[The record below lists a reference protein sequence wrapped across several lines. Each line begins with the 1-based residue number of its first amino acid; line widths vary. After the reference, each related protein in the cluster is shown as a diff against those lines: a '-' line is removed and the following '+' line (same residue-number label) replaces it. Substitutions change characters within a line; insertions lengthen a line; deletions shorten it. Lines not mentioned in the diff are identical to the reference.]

1 MSINVTRAR
10 LLLATSALA
19 VAAMS
24 VPHPAKADS
33 LGELRVELNII
44 QSQIRAMQAQSKHFT
59 PAKRDELAQIKAEVA
74 QLKAQLDQAQLAAAA
89 PAPAPMP
96 VSAAPAAAPA
106 PRGTPTYE
114 QQLAVLPATPNNQ
127 GVSFNGGTSPL
138 GPKVQKPIVGGI
150 PLITTP
156 GGAFFIAG
164 TLDAGIRDDIG
175 AGHSV
180 VAVQS
185 GLMRASRLTLEGY
198 QAVPFGLRVVGVIEG
213 GLNVAT
219 GTGADNPGAAGSS
232 NDFDFGRES
241 FVGIGNDDY
250 GYIDFGRQYSP
261 IWAVSAAPTADPFAG
276 NYLGGIVAFDPTL
289 AVNSRVSNAI
299 TYNYRYTWEGMLDPS
314 PSRGFGFAAMYALG
328 GGHGTD
334 VAGVNNPTNA
344 GQQFGASASYGT
356 KHWWIGAG
364 YHQIDG
370 YNSNVAP
377 FSNNYI
383 PTMAGVPA
391 YFQKTRLV
399 EETISGSYLTPVAR
413 LFAQYNSQDDGRKD
427 ANMNGVDQNDWFVG
441 FVAPTFPHQNLR
453 FTYGQFYD
461 HTNTEAEYSMYQASY
476 EYDLVRVPGTALYVE
491 GLVVDNNK
499 HSAQGVLGADN
510 VITTP
515 GPGTILPDQ
524 LTANGSTPDYGATST
539 SLAMGIRFIF

>member
-1 MSINVTRAR
+1 MSTHMSKSKF
-10 LLLATSALA
+10 LLATSALA
-19 VAAMS
+19 IASLSFAR
-24 VPHPAKADS
+24 PAQADS
-33 LGELRVELNII
+33 MSDLRLEMKII
-44 QSQIRAMQAQSKHFT
+44 QSQIKDMQAHEKSLS
-59 PAKRDELAQIKAEVA
+59 PAKRDELAQVKEEVA
-74 QLKAQLDQAQLAAAA
+74 ELKKQMDQQAATAA
-89 PAPAPMP
+89 T
-96 VSAAPAAAPA
+96 PAARPA
-106 PRGTPTYE
+106 GTPPTYE
-114 QQLAVLPATPNNQ
+114 QQLANSLAPAAHDQ

-164 TLDAGIRDDIG
+164 TIDAGIRDDIG

-180 VAVQS
+180 VQVQS

-198 QAVPFGLRVVGVIEG
+198 QAVGWDMRVVGVIEG

-219 GTGADNPGAAGSS
+219 GTGASNPSAAGSS

-241 FVGIGNDDY
+241 FVGIGSDRT

-314 PSRGFGFAAMYALG
+314 PSRGFGFAALYAPG
-328 GGHGTD
+328 GGNGTT
-334 VAGVNNPTNA
+334 VAGVKQPVNA
-344 GQQFGASASYGT
+344 GQSFGASASYGT
-356 KHWWIGAG
+356 PKLWIGAG
-364 YHQIDG
+364 YDQIDG
-370 YNSNVAP
+370 YNNNVAP
-377 FSNNYI
+377 YNQNYI
-383 PTMAGVPA
+383 PPMAVLPA
-391 YFQKTRLV
+391 FFQKTRLV
-399 EETISGSYLTPVAR
+399 EETVAASYLTPVAR
-413 LFAQYNSQDDGRKD
+413 LFVQYNSQDDGRKN
-427 ANMNGVDQNDWFVG
+427 AKENGVDQNDWFVG
-441 FVAPTFPHQNLR
+441 FVAPTFAHQNLR

-461 HTNTEAEYSMYQASY
+461 HTSQRAEYGMYQASY
-476 EYDLVRVPGTALYVE
+476 EYDLVRIPGTAIYLE

-499 HSAQGVLGADN
+499 HSAQGVLGAGD
-510 VITTP
+510 VLTTP
-515 GPGTILPDQ
+515 GPGQILPTQ

-539 SLAMGIRFIF
+539 SIAMGIRYIF